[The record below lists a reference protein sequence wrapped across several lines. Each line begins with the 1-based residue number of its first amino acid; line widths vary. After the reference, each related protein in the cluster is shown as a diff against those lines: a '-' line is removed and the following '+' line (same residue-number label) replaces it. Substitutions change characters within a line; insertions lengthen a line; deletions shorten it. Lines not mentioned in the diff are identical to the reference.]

1 MDTISFRYTRWEY
14 GADTYPLPAVEI
26 FINGA
31 DFMEEIHE
39 AEHIVC
45 GEERGHAPLT
55 PEELYD
61 SLTEDYKEDNA
72 LIYGCTCGVAEC
84 DPVYV
89 QIAVDGETVIWRD
102 FTSRCCNPEN
112 PLPLRAFV
120 FDRAAY
126 FAATKRLRLW
136 MSRDPLLFSYGG
148 IAYGYLTL
156 TIEKA
161 GKTVDLVFDE
171 CLSDPMPDLVHFM
184 NCTAEGTDIEIAAGN
199 DYGDSP
205 LTLVAT
211 GMYRDT
217 VLLELRFSEND
228 IVASILRR
236 DEVVAMLRGIAD
248 ALRTDACF
256 PYMYPSCDDIDD
268 DAFDR
273 VLEVVEAQGKD
284 LSEEEETI
292 LLAQGLCGEDTPL
305 TAEGV
310 TYLTKYLTMLDTYI
324 VPAGWVSTIREKGCC
339 TK

>member
-14 GADTYPLPAVEI
+14 GDDTYPLPAVEI

-39 AEHIVC
+39 AERIVC
-45 GEERGHAPLT
+45 GEERGHAPLI

-112 PLPLRAFV
+112 PLPLRTFV

-273 VLEVVEAQGKD
+273 VSEVVEALGKD

>member
-1 MDTISFRYTRWEY
+1 MDTISFCYTRWEY
-14 GADTYPLPAVEI
+14 GADPYPLPAVKI
-26 FINGA
+26 FLNGA
-31 DFMEEIHE
+31 DFMEEIHA
-39 AEHIVC
+39 AERIVC
-45 GEERGHAPLT
+45 GEECGHAPLT

-61 SLTEDYKEDNA
+61 SLTEDYQEDSA

-84 DPVYV
+84 DPVYA
-89 QIAVDGETVIWRD
+89 QIAVEGETVIWRD
-102 FTSRCCNPEN
+102 FTSRCCHPEN
-112 PLPLRAFV
+112 PLPLRTFV

-126 FAATKRLRLW
+126 FAATERLRLW
-136 MSRDPLLFSYGG
+136 MNRDPLLFFYGG

-156 TIEKA
+156 AIEKA
-161 GKTVDLVFDE
+161 GGTLDLVFDE
-171 CLSDPMPDLVHFM
+171 RLSDPIPDLVYFM
-184 NCTAEGTDIEIAAGN
+184 SCVAEGTDIEIAAGN

-205 LTLVAT
+205 LTLAAM

-217 VLLELRFSEND
+217 VLLELRFSESG

-268 DAFDR
+268 EAFDR
-273 VLEVVEAQGKD
+273 VSEVVEALGKD

-292 LLAQGLCGEDTPL
+292 LLSQGLRGEDTPL
-305 TAEGV
+305 TEEGV

-324 VPAGWVSTIREKGCC
+324 VPDGWVSAIGEKGCC
-339 TK
+339 MK

>member
-14 GADTYPLPAVEI
+14 GADTHPLPAVEI

-39 AEHIVC
+39 AERVVC

-61 SLTEDYKEDNA
+61 SLTEDYEEDNA

-112 PLPLRAFV
+112 PLPLGTFV

-148 IAYGYLTL
+148 IA
-156 TIEKA
+156 
-161 GKTVDLVFDE
+161 
-171 CLSDPMPDLVHFM
+171 
-184 NCTAEGTDIEIAAGN
+184 
-199 DYGDSP
+199 
-205 LTLVAT
+205 
-211 GMYRDT
+211 
-217 VLLELRFSEND
+217 
-228 IVASILRR
+228 
-236 DEVVAMLRGIAD
+236 
-248 ALRTDACF
+248 
-256 PYMYPSCDDIDD
+256 
-268 DAFDR
+268 
-273 VLEVVEAQGKD
+273 
-284 LSEEEETI
+284 
-292 LLAQGLCGEDTPL
+292 
-305 TAEGV
+305 
-310 TYLTKYLTMLDTYI
+310 
-324 VPAGWVSTIREKGCC
+324 
-339 TK
+339 

>member
-39 AEHIVC
+39 AERIVC

-61 SLTEDYKEDNA
+61 SLTENYKEGNA

-112 PLPLRAFV
+112 PLPLRTFV

-228 IVASILRR
+228 I
-236 DEVVAMLRGIAD
+236 
-248 ALRTDACF
+248 
-256 PYMYPSCDDIDD
+256 DD

-273 VLEVVEAQGKD
+273 VSEVVEALGKD
-284 LSEEEETI
+284 LSEEEVTI

>member
-39 AEHIVC
+39 AERIVC

-61 SLTEDYKEDNA
+61 SLTENYKEGNA

-112 PLPLRAFV
+112 PLPLRTFV

-228 IVASILRR
+228 I
-236 DEVVAMLRGIAD
+236 
-248 ALRTDACF
+248 
-256 PYMYPSCDDIDD
+256 DD

-273 VLEVVEAQGKD
+273 VSEVVEALGKD
-284 LSEEEETI
+284 LSEEEVTI

-305 TAEGV
+305 TGEGV